1 VVPINK
7 DKNCDDQ
14 STVANRVGI
23 HQRYTV
29 QA

>member
-23 HQRYTV
+23 HQRYMV